1 MYLSLGLRTTTMT
14 AHYLYKIR
22 GSHLPLMSLY
32 VHCLASTLCKLVT
45 QAILN
50 DLWRDWE
57 SETPWRAE
65 PRLSFSFEKTVQD
78 SSFHTLPEQRNL
90 LASHEIHDRSSPSTA
105 LKVGN
110 PSRHIAIA
118 SILNHE
124 RTIDR
129 I

>member
-57 SETPWRAE
+57 SETPWRAGIYSCF
-65 PRLSFSFEKTVQD
+65 R
-78 SSFHTLPEQRNL
+78 H
-90 LASHEIHDRSSPSTA
+90 
-105 LKVGN
+105 N
-110 PSRHIAIA
+110 PQWQSR
-118 SILNHE
+118 
-124 RTIDR
+124 
-129 I
+129 